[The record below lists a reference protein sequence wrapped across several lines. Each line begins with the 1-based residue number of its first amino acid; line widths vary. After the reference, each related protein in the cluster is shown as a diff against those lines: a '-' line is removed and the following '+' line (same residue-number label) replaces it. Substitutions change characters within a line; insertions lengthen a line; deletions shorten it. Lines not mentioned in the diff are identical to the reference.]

1 MFFLNSYGE
10 SVLDTA
16 SLNMFKS
23 MVTEEVSLGFSIKQ
37 VYICTKLRLKIYIVG
52 LFSQKL

>member
-37 VYICTKLRLKIYIVG
+37 VYICTKLRLKIYIAG